1 MYAMNRS
8 VTLIALTTAC
18 VLLADCNASREST
31 TKQDAAKGV
40 GSQAA
45 LELKA
50 TTAQLMSRVLE
61 PPADLV
67 WAVGGSVVTEKG
79 EQPLAPKN
87 EAEWIVV
94 RNAAV
99 TVAETSNLLLLAPHV
114 RDQGDWVAITR
125 RLIDE
130 ANKYVQAAEA
140 KDLETMFTAGG
151 DMYQACL
158 DCHAKYKDA
167 IGQQLKK

>member
-1 MYAMNRS
+1 MAA
-8 VTLIALTTAC
+8 VATVCALFAG
-18 VLLADCNASREST
+18 CNASKEAAS
-31 TKQDAAKGV
+31 KQDAAKGI
-40 GSQAA
+40 SSEAA

-151 DMYQACL
+151 DMYQACS